1 MQRSDE
7 KWKRVFDTCLF
18 PVCLLVIYV
27 ICGLLTQGAYFS
39 FSAFNLLVSN
49 SMYMMF
55 QAWGVLFIFSTA
67 PDFSTAAAYALAAN
81 LAIYASQ
88 EMGLGYVGLI
98 LAPILLM
105 IVLQLISTILRIK
118 TKLPMWTFAI
128 GMCLV
133 YEAFGTYYTSARS
146 AANKT
151 TLVLLDSSLRKLSA
165 FPLNFIL
172 IGLGLAVAYLF
183 YCRTSIGINYRA
195 VLSNEKVSG
204 YMGIQ
209 SFKSLILA
217 SIVGAAFFGF
227 GAAVQIAM
235 QGQII
240 PSSNLGSF
248 GFINKA
254 LCAWILSISLSKKI
268 NQPFGVMLGAFF
280 ICLIFN
286 AMTRLGVPSGTIQ
299 DAVLGAILLFFA
311 ILPAILDLRVKRKE
325 RAA

>member
-1 MQRSDE
+1 
-7 KWKRVFDTCLF
+7 
-18 PVCLLVIYV
+18 
-27 ICGLLTQGAYFS
+27 
-39 FSAFNLLVSN
+39 
-49 SMYMMF
+49 
-55 QAWGVLFIFSTA
+55 
-67 PDFSTAAAYALAAN
+67 
-81 LAIYASQ
+81 
-88 EMGLGYVGLI
+88 
-98 LAPILLM
+98 
-105 IVLQLISTILRIK
+105 
-118 TKLPMWTFAI
+118 
-128 GMCLV
+128 
-133 YEAFGTYYTSARS
+133 
-146 AANKT
+146 
-151 TLVLLDSSLRKLSA
+151 
-165 FPLNFIL
+165 
-172 IGLGLAVAYLF
+172 
-183 YCRTSIGINYRA
+183 
-195 VLSNEKVSG
+195 
-204 YMGIQ
+204 MGIQ

-286 AMTRLGVPSGTIQ
+286 AMTRLGV
-299 DAVLGAILLFFA
+299 LGAILLFFA